1 MGEGQLR
8 AAGRWGPGS
17 PSRALERNLP
27 DASPAAGSLL
37 VRQRPPCPTPGDGA
51 PGSSVHVSAPQSVPS
66 VSQSCSELSG
76 PCSPPHG
83 VRSPTP
89 SADRTTAGP
98 ATARWRPGPG
108 APLPPAPRTT
118 SSWLRSKERTSC
130 LVRAVAQGGGTGGGG
145 SRWGLGLPQGLGMEG
160 WKQVLCPGEGGS
172 GLALS
177 PSASL
182 FLFPRHLGPQGG
194 RPGCSD
200 QQAGGAYWT
209 AGEQGGPAEPP
220 HPSLHPP
227 STLPAPQGEIR
238 PEFTR
243 GKSGNLNAPGRGW
256 RGGVD

>member
-145 SRWGLGLPQGLGMEG
+145 VPMGPGPPAGTRNGGLEASPLSGGGGLRPGPVPVSITVPLSQAPRTPRRTAWMLRSAGWRGLLDGWRTRWACRAPTSI
-160 WKQVLCPGEGGS
+160 P
-172 GLALS
+172 LS
-177 PSASL
+177 P
-182 FLFPRHLGPQGG
+182 
-194 RPGCSD
+194 
-200 QQAGGAYWT
+200 
-209 AGEQGGPAEPP
+209 
-220 HPSLHPP
+220 LHPP
-227 STLPAPQGEIR
+227 SP
-238 PEFTR
+238 
-243 GKSGNLNAPGRGW
+243 SG
-256 RGGVD
+256 